1 MVKLDVYLPV
11 LRADINNSVIVDY
24 NLTDSMVKCH
34 FKSAWSPDVIVTASA
49 VVPAMLLT
57 M

>member
-24 NLTDSMVKCH
+24 NLTDSMV
-34 FKSAWSPDVIVTASA
+34 SAILKVHGAQ
-49 VVPAMLLT
+49 MLLLQLQQSFLLCC
-57 M
+57 